1 MLSATFRLICRT
13 LPPRPTGCACR
24 FLTRSATMSQSDG
37 QLNTDLSVRVLMRTA
52 SMPWASS
59 PSKTV
64 WRKRVA
70 LEGPPEAGRVTSV
83 VRYDPASRCVH
94 PSRRVTIVEILARW
108 IGYRRLL
115 HFGRCSFPEHGHPD
129 GEEILVLSGSWQ
141 DAHGD
146 HPEGTFM
153 LNPEGFRHAPGSKDG
168 CELLVKLRQ
177 FGGPRREHRRIDTS
191 AMEWQPLAGEA
202 GVKIKNLYQDA
213 DQPEVMRLE
222 AWASGT
228 TVQRSLTE
236 LTEVFVL
243 SGAFEENG
251 DTCSSGDWVR
261 LPAGR
266 TLNAR
271 AETDCTVYIK
281 SGVWQPQS

>member
-83 VRYDPASRCVH
+83 VRYDPAS
-94 PSRRVTIVEILARW
+94 
-108 IGYRRLL
+108 
-115 HFGRCSFPEHGHPD
+115 SFPEHGHPD